1 MNQDELQDKLDQ
13 ASRHYNDGQYD
24 EAVAVWKG
32 ILQEDPQNERAREG
46 LQMVELLTQDFG
58 AQAAG
63 GEAGAPRAADV
74 AQVQQGVQR
83 VQELLDSGDT
93 DAAREGVE
101 VLLQIAPDDPAVQQC
116 AARLEVGAD
125 PSAYTAEQL
134 SLARHYLMMEDR
146 AAGMEACR
154 RVLSVEPDNDEAKEM
169 LSQAQGDMAPPLQPA
184 PGPPAATGE
193 LGSQASAADLPLGE
207 EDLLTFDLD
216 SLEDVSD
223 LPVAPEPRAAELPPV
238 EGAPVA
244 PAGGEDAGERIA
256 ALLSEGDVQEA
267 QGDLQGAIE
276 IWSRVFILEDSN
288 EDAEQRVDR
297 VRRVLEEQGIRVDE
311 MRFRAEDLMKAGN
324 LAEARDEYRKILE
337 ILPHHREAKEALQ
350 QIEKQLASPAQDTQ
364 AAGDEIEEIQAV
376 PLAPTEGPQEVAP
389 EEPEAELPEL
399 VKPQPQPQTPSPAP
413 EMAAPAAAPAPTRS
427 RPGRGL
433 VLSMLVA
440 GVVVLGG
447 AAYVGWHILFPAG
460 PSGELQALAPQP
472 LDHTSGA
479 PAAAEPPAEAV
490 VPEPEV
496 ADEPV
501 VSPPRQRVLSDAEAS
516 ARATDVVKEGR
527 RLFDNGDYVK
537 ALAQFREALDLDP
550 GNLDAK
556 DWETTTAAEV
566 GRRELFGREVATIR
580 AAFVDYDYE
589 SALKKL
595 YRMDPPTEAGVAM
608 VNRWTII
615 SWYNWGVLR
624 LQGTRLREAEEKFQ
638 EVLALQPDDEE
649 AANHLEMV
657 RRYGKRPMD
666 STYKNYASRIT
677 LRGLD

>member
-1 MNQDELQDKLDQ
+1 MNQDELQEKLDQ

-24 EAVAVWKG
+24 EATAVWNG
-32 ILQEDPQNERAREG
+32 ILQGDPQNERAREG

-58 AQAAG
+58 AQPAGDAA
-63 GEAGAPRAADV
+63 APTAVDA
-74 AQVQQGVQR
+74 AQVQQAVQR
-83 VQELLDSGDT
+83 VEELLDSGDT

-101 VLLQIAPDDPAVQQC
+101 VLLQLAPDNPAVQRC
-116 AARLEVGAD
+116 AARLEARAD
-125 PSAYTAEQL
+125 PSAYTDEQL

-154 RVLSVEPDNDEAKEM
+154 RVLSVDQDNDEAKEL
-169 LSQAQGDMAPPLQPA
+169 LSQAQGDVAPPLQPA
-184 PGPPAATGE
+184 PGPPAATSE
-193 LGSQASAADLPLGE
+193 LVPEAPAADQPLGE

-223 LPVAPEPRAAELPPV
+223 LPVAPEPMAAELPPV
-238 EGAPVA
+238 EEAPVA
-244 PAGGEDAGERIA
+244 PADGEDAGEGIA
-256 ALLSEGDVQEA
+256 ALLAQGDVQEA

-350 QIEKQLASPAQDTQ
+350 QIEKQLAGPAEDTQ
-364 AAGDEIEEIQAV
+364 AAGDEIEGIQAV
-376 PLAPTEGPQEVAP
+376 PLAPTEEPQEAAP
-389 EEPEAELPEL
+389 EELELEAPVLLE
-399 VKPQPQPQTPSPAP
+399 PQPQTPPPAP
-413 EMAAPAAAPAPTRS
+413 EVAVPAVALAPARS
-427 RPGRGL
+427 GPGRGL

-447 AAYVGWHILFPAG
+447 AAYVGWHILFPSG
-460 PSGELQALAPQP
+460 PSGELQALEPQP
-472 LDHTSGA
+472 LDRTSAA
-479 PAAAEPPAEAV
+479 PVAAEPPADAA
-490 VPEPEV
+490 VPEPEL

-501 VSPPRQRVLSDAEAS
+501 VSPPRQMARNDAEAS
-516 ARATDVVKEGR
+516 ALAMEVVKEGT
-527 RLFDNGDYVK
+527 RLFDNGDYVN
-537 ALAQFREALDLDP
+537 ALEQFREALDLDP

-556 DWETTTAAEV
+556 DWETKTAAEV
-566 GRRELFGREVATIR
+566 GKREAFGREIATVR
-580 AAFVDYDYE
+580 SAFIDYDYE

-595 YRMDPPTEAGVAM
+595 YRMEPSTEAGGAM
-608 VNRWTII
+608 VHRWTVIC
-615 SWYNWGVLR
+615 WYNWGVLR
-624 LQGTRLREAEEKFQ
+624 LQGARLREAEEKFQ
-638 EVLALQPDDEE
+638 EVLGLQPDDEE

-657 RRYGKRPMD
+657 RRYRRRSVDPTFKI
-666 STYKNYASRIT
+666 YASRLT
-677 LRGLD
+677 LRELD